1 MIDTMVCTVER
12 IVVNEKDLLDYFIA
26 FGPLAVGIITIII
39 MCIANCISKR
49 GIKQQNKQFLLQLRQ
64 EQRNLN
70 QQLDLQRKQ
79 WLYDVYIQREAK
91 IILEFRDALYNAQH
105 SINWF
110 LFTLMSPLR
119 FQKMTPDQDVTPK
132 PEQLV
137 IKRKTYLKH
146 FEMLNRLNNLYNAN
160 QIIFRKYKMEDA
172 IYYINAILDSDVF
185 LKNQDM
191 HYRLVKKDNM
201 GEEYCLEEY
210 GTIGGAFITG
220 IAFRL
225 IQPDLSKK
233 EDVEKME
240 YINKHPEEKLQEY
253 RQLVSKKLTELMF
266 QLDEMTIYYDGEIP
280 DNMKV
285 RESRFHFVQDN
296 GESR

>member
-1 MIDTMVCTVER
+1 MVCTVER
-12 IVVNEKDLLDYFIA
+12 IVVNEKDLIDYIIA
-26 FGPLAVGIITIII
+26 FGPLILGIITIII

-91 IILEFRDALYNAQH
+91 IILEFRDALYNAQY

-110 LFTLMSPLR
+110 LYTLMSPLR
-119 FQKMTPDQDVTPK
+119 FQKMTPDQNVTPK
-132 PEQLV
+132 PEQLI
-137 IKRKTYLKH
+137 IKRTTYLKH
-146 FEMLNRLNNLYNAN
+146 FEMLNHLNNLYNAN

-172 IYYINAILDSDVF
+172 IHYINAILDSGHF

-191 HYRLVKKDNM
+191 HYHLIKKDDI
-201 GEEYCLEEY
+201 GEEYCLKEY
-210 GTIGGAFITG
+210 GTICGAFITG

-225 IQPDLSKK
+225 IQPDLRKK
-233 EDVEKME
+233 EDIEKME

-253 RQLVSKKLTELMF
+253 KQLVSKRLTELMF

-285 RESRFHFVQDN
+285 RESRFHFVSEKD
-296 GESR
+296 ETK

>member
-1 MIDTMVCTVER
+1 MVCTVER
-12 IVVNEKDLLDYFIA
+12 IVVNEKDLIDYIIA
-26 FGPLAVGIITIII
+26 FGPLIVGIITIII

-64 EQRNLN
+64 EQQNLN

-110 LFTLMSPLR
+110 LYTLMSTLR

-146 FEMLNRLNNLYNAN
+146 FEILNHLNSLYNAN

-172 IYYINAILDSDVF
+172 IYYINAILDSGCF
-185 LKNQDM
+185 LKKQNI
-191 HYRLVKKDNM
+191 HYHLMKKDDT
-201 GEEYCLEEY
+201 GEEYCLKEY
-210 GTIGGAFITG
+210 GTIVGVFITEV
-220 IAFRL
+220 ALRL
-225 IQPDLSKK
+225 IQPDFRKK
-233 EDVEKME
+233 EDIEKME
-240 YINKHPEEKLQEY
+240 YINKYPEEKLQEY
-253 RQLVSKKLTELMF
+253 KQLVSKRLTELMF
-266 QLDEMTIYYDGEIP
+266 QLDEMTIYYEGEIT

-285 RESRFHFVQDN
+285 RESRFHFVSEND
-296 GESR
+296 ETK